1 MKNQIP
7 EISRPSIPFAILPEG
22 VRPPLGTG
30 FVLEA
35 WMDAQAGAI
44 CRGEWSGWPCAGGFD
59 VMSDALIAANAD
71 QGVLWL
77 VDDLKRELRP
87 CFSIGGHS
95 EFFLREI
102 RQPLILIRF
111 QDEMYYAFFSGC
123 HENPPSIRLSSIKP
137 KKSPTIPSA
146 PAPSAYASLF
156 CFPRGSEPRWNK
168 SHPSLA

>member
-1 MKNQIP
+1 MANRPPISKIAKRFKRLHSSMKATIFIAVAGSLLAFSNCYSSTINVGVKP
-7 EISRPSIPFAILPEG
+7 VEPFAFDKD
-22 VRPPLGTG
+22 GTLSG
-30 FVLEA
+30 FSVE
-35 WMDAQAGAI
+35 
-44 CRGEWSGWPCAGGFD
+44 
-59 VMSDALIAANAD
+59 
-71 QGVLWL
+71 LWKKISEECNL
-77 VDDLKRELRP
+77 V
-87 CFSIGGHS
+87 S
-95 EFFLREI
+95 EFTPVSTVPDL
-102 RQPLILIRF
+102 LILIRF